1 LKKIIFFLILIVIL
15 IIGFS
20 PYIFSSSMNKVF
32 PHVEKISHLDFGDYI
47 NEGEVELFTV
57 QIKETREIER
67 IKDILSSA
75 SYTRSI
81 GNKLIRN
88 DAISIRFT
96 VFYIDNNGKID
107 NYEVIMNNQG
117 YLLSNNK
124 KFRVN
129 EDKVGEVFNQLSDYL
144 IRGNK

>member
-1 LKKIIFFLILIVIL
+1 
-15 IIGFS
+15 
-20 PYIFSSSMNKVF
+20 MNKVF

-57 QIKETREIER
+57 QIKETQEIEG

-129 EDKVGEVFNQLSDYL
+129 EDKVGGVFNQLCDYL
-144 IRGNK
+144 LEGNK